1 MVICGVGAMLAMVGA
16 CDSKAPDAAKP
27 AASGGANAAAV
38 VPAAFAGSLPPGWAV
53 VVRGGGLEAT
63 QHAPHAAFAI
73 GKGQSL
79 SPMVP
84 VAGQSATYTCTLDVA
99 EAGEHR
105 FIVETQGGVGSI
117 SVLAKGVEAPVA
129 SVATTADGVGRS
141 AWVALN
147 TGPLTVTVKYTRSGD
162 GPARLRTM
170 WERKRNGETP
180 PFLAEPIPVES
191 TSVPKFAF
199 DAVARAQDV
208 ARGRVL
214 LGELNCVAC
223 HAAPSETAGLIPSRQ
238 APLLEEIGRR
248 ASPAWLKKWI
258 TDPQSVKPGSG
269 MPTLHGGGHGAD
281 AAAHAIDADAI
292 TQFLVAPYYTA
303 SDENQPV
310 ANERPVLEAGKR
322 IYHQVGCVA
331 CHGPLTSP
339 SDALENPGASTEIP
353 KVQASAPFGDI
364 VGKWRP
370 IALSAFL
377 RDPLKAHPS
386 GRMPNLK
393 LGPEDG
399 DLLAN
404 YLVSSWTRRGPD
416 GKVIP
421 TEAIV
426 IDKAK
431 VEAGRAAFVAH
442 GCSAC
447 HQMGPNSPKMEVA
460 VRSTPLKE
468 LAGKVDAWQGCL
480 NPGDHATPRYT
491 LSDDDRR
498 ALGAAIKSLPGVQA
512 NAPLEVAKATFDAL
526 NCRACHSKEGVGG
539 PADAIRPYFTTINDV
554 ELGDEGR
561 IPPRLTNVGWK
572 LTTQWLRQVLTEGG
586 AARPYMATRMPQY
599 GAANLGALA
608 EHLAGLEGISAD
620 VQEPEPMAGPELA
633 AAGRAIVGEKGLNCI
648 SCHVFGDHASAGTPG
663 PAITSF
669 GERLR
674 FSWFESYAHAPT
686 RFKPGTRMPSFWM
699 TGTSAATS
707 ILAGDSTKQLQA
719 LWAYFQ
725 QGEFAAVPEGIK
737 TDTGLALK
745 PVKAPMVFRTF
756 LKDAGSRGIAVGW
769 PGAGPHFGFDAE
781 QVRLR
786 DAWTGDFVDASSAWR
801 GRGGMKADGQGPE
814 VWTAPEGAAVVVAAE
829 LTAWP
834 ETMGPDAGI
843 RYKGYE
849 FNAKREPTFVSTI
862 KTTTG
867 NATMREWFGPT
878 QTKGR
883 LFARRI
889 VVSGHEHTAVWVNA
903 GPDGDVAKVEGG
915 EASTVE
921 LGGRKFVKVQPKN
934 ENDVTITLVV
944 GKAKSPASPAT
955 PAAAPKGAGS

>member
-1 MVICGVGAMLAMVGA
+1 MLGLMGA
-16 CDSKAPDAAKP
+16 CDSKTPEGAKNASQAGATP
-27 AASGGANAAAV
+27 AGAM
-38 VPAAFAGSLPPGWAV
+38 VPAAFAGALPPGWAV
-53 VVRGGGLEAT
+53 VVRGGGVEAT
-63 QHAPHAAFAI
+63 QHAAHAAFAL
-73 GKGQSL
+73 GKGESL
-79 SPMVP
+79 SSMVAA
-84 VAGQSATYTCTLDVA
+84 AGQTATYTCALEVTEPGD
-99 EAGEHR
+99 HR
-105 FIVETQGGVGSI
+105 FIVETQGGGATL

-129 SVATTADGVGRS
+129 TAATTGEGVARS
-141 AWVALN
+141 AWA
-147 TGPLTVTVKYTRSGD
+147 PLSAGSFTVSVKFTRSGD
-162 GPARLRTM
+162 NAARLRTM
-170 WERKRNGETP
+170 WERKRSGETP
-180 PFLAEPIPVES
+180 PFLAEPLPVES
-191 TSVPKFAF
+191 TSVPRFAF
-199 DAVARAQDV
+199 DAVVRGEDV

-214 LGELNCVAC
+214 LGEMNCVAC
-223 HAAPSETAGLIPSRQ
+223 HAAPSEAAGLIPSRQ

-248 ASPAWLKKWI
+248 ASPQWLMKWI

-269 MPTLHGGGHGAD
+269 MPTLHV
-281 AAAHAIDADAI
+281 AAHGSGGASHAVDAEAIA
-292 TQFLVAPYYTA
+292 QYLVAPYYTA
-303 SDENQPV
+303 SDETQPV

-339 SDALENPGASTEIP
+339 AEALENPSESGKIP
-353 KVQASAPFGDI
+353 SVRVAAPFGDI

-370 IALSAFL
+370 VALSAFL

-393 LGPEDG
+393 LGPEEG

-404 YLVSSWTRRGPD
+404 YLVSSWTKRGGD
-416 GKVIP
+416 GKAIVP
-421 TEAIV
+421 EAMV

-431 VEAGRAAFVAH
+431 VEAGRVAFVSH

-447 HQMGPNSPKMEVA
+447 HQMGPNSPKVEVG
-460 VRSTPLKE
+460 VRATPLKE
-468 LAGKVDAWQGCL
+468 LAAKVDAWQGCL
-480 NPGDHATPRYT
+480 NPSDHATPRYT
-491 LSDDDRR
+491 LTDDDRR
-498 ALGAAIKSLPGVQA
+498 ALGAAIKSLPGVRA
-512 NAPLEVAKATFDAL
+512 HAPLEVARATMDAL
-526 NCRACHSKEGVGG
+526 NCRACHAKEGVGG
-539 PADAIRPYFTTINDV
+539 PADGLRPYFTTINDV

-586 AARPYMATRMPQY
+586 AARPYMATRMPQF
-599 GAANLGALA
+599 GAGNLGALA
-608 EHLAGLEGISAD
+608 EQLAGLEGIAPD
-620 VQEPEPMAGPELA
+620 VQEPEPAAGPELA
-633 AAGRAIVGEKGLNCI
+633 AAGRALVGEKGLNCI
-648 SCHVFGDHASAGTPG
+648 SCHVFGDHAPAGTPG
-663 PAITSF
+663 PAITAF

-686 RFKPGTRMPSFWM
+686 RFKPGTRMPSFWQ

-707 ILAGDSTKQLQA
+707 ILAGEPTKQLHA

-737 TDTGLALK
+737 TDTGLALQ
-745 PVKAPMVFRTF
+745 PVNGPMVFRTF

-769 PGAGPHFGFDAE
+769 PGNGPHFGFDAE

-814 VWTAPEGAAVVVAAE
+814 VWTAPEGPAVIVAAE

-834 ETMGPDAGI
+834 EKMGAEAGI

-849 FNAKREPTFVSTI
+849 FNGKREPTFVSTI
-862 KTTTG
+862 KTEKG
-867 NATMREWFGPT
+867 NATLREWFGPT

-883 LFARRI
+883 LFARRM
-889 VVSGHEHTAVWVNA
+889 VVSAHGGVAVWVNA
-903 GPDGDVAKVEGG
+903 GPDADVAKVEGG

-921 LGGRKFVKVQPKN
+921 LSGRKFVKVTPRN

-944 GKAKSPASPAT
+944 GKAKAVASPT
-955 PAAAPKGAGS
+955 PPAAPKGAGS